1 MQYFQI
7 EICNIFSLNFAILF
21 GPILQYIR
29 IEFCN
34 LASKMLDIC
43 KFRKNRV
50 SCGNYLSKMS
60 KLEKSMLEF
69 GLNILPE
76 RNSYDK
82 NATTRDT
89 RCI

>member
-1 MQYFQI
+1 MLS
-7 EICNIFSLNFAILF
+7 FS
-21 GPILQYIR
+21 
-29 IEFCN
+29 N
-34 LASKMLDIC
+34 LARRCAPSQRRAPALSKKVKKLDIC

-50 SCGNYLSKMS
+50 YCENYLSNMS

-82 NATTRDT
+82 NATTKDT
-89 RCI
+89 RGI